1 MKCQGDVLNLRI
13 NRCVMSK
20 PQSIPFSRMQKISA
34 SGVFVKRFGQ
44 SGRVPMKP
52 YAHRDDYYIL
62 ALLTEGNVAVEIDF
76 ERKELQAGDI
86 LIVSPWQVHNRP
98 EGESWDA
105 DGWMLAFS
113 PEMLTEQEAGII
125 EEYSISPSP
134 FSPDDAVTDDV
145 VTLCSMMDRNKE
157 NNAVFG
163 ALAVAVKSIVL
174 STLNTNDTA
183 VSGRYRA
190 ITLRLR
196 KLLDIHLVVEKSPAA
211 YASMMNISEVYLNEA
226 VKGATGLSV
235 GAYIRNM
242 VMVRAKRQLAYTS
255 LSAKEIAYALGYEDY
270 AHFSKLFSKSTGMSP
285 SEYRKNLK

>member
-1 MKCQGDVLNLRI
+1 MD
-13 NRCVMSK
+13 VMSK
-20 PQSIPFSRMQKISA
+20 PKSIPLSQMQKISA

-44 SGRVPMKP
+44 SGRLPMKP

-98 EGESWDA
+98 EGETWDA

-157 NNAVFG
+157 NNTVFG
-163 ALAVAVKSIVL
+163 ALAAAVKSIVL
-174 STLNTNDTA
+174 STLNTDGTA

-211 YASMMNISEVYLNEA
+211 YSSMMNISEVYLNEA

-270 AHFSKLFSKSTGMSP
+270 AYFSRLFAKCTGKSP

>member
-1 MKCQGDVLNLRI
+1 
-13 NRCVMSK
+13 MSK
-20 PQSIPFSRMQKISA
+20 PQSIPFSQMQKISA

-44 SGRVPMKP
+44 SGRLPMKP

-86 LIVSPWQVHNRP
+86 LIVSPWQVHNKP

-105 DGWMLAFS
+105 DGWMLALS

-163 ALAVAVKSIVL
+163 ALAAAVKSIVL
-174 STLNTNDTA
+174 STLNTDRTA

-190 ITLRLR
+190 ITLSLR
-196 KLLDIHLVVEKSPAA
+196 KLLDAHLVEEKSPAA

-270 AHFSKLFSKSTGMSP
+270 AHFSKLFSKSIGMSP

>member
-1 MKCQGDVLNLRI
+1 
-13 NRCVMSK
+13 MSK
-20 PQSIPFSRMQKISA
+20 PQSIPFSQMQKISA

-44 SGRVPMKP
+44 SGRLPMKP

-98 EGESWDA
+98 EGETWDA

-113 PEMLTEQEAGII
+113 PEMLTEQEARII

-134 FSPDDAVTDDV
+134 FSPDDTVTDDV

-163 ALAVAVKSIVL
+163 ALAAAVKSIVL
-174 STLNTNDTA
+174 STLNTDGTA

-196 KLLDIHLVVEKSPAA
+196 KLLDRHLVVEKRPSA

-270 AHFSKLFSKSTGMSP
+270 AHFSKLFSKSIGMSP

>member
-1 MKCQGDVLNLRI
+1 MD
-13 NRCVMSK
+13 VMSK

-44 SGRVPMKP
+44 SGRLPMKP
-52 YAHRDDYYIL
+52 YAHRDDYYIV

-86 LIVSPWQVHNRP
+86 LIVSPWQVHNKP
-98 EGESWDA
+98 EGETWDA
-105 DGWMLAFS
+105 DGWMLALS
-113 PEMLTEQEAGII
+113 PEILTEQEAGII
-125 EEYSISPSP
+125 EEYSISPIP

-163 ALAVAVKSIVL
+163 ALAAAVKSIVL
-174 STLNTNDTA
+174 STLNTDGTA

-190 ITLRLR
+190 LTLRLR
-196 KLLDIHLVVEKSPAA
+196 KLLDIHLVVEKRPAA

-270 AHFSKLFSKSTGMSP
+270 AYFSKLFAKCTGKWP